1 MICKSQGKPLPSP
14 CGPKCLWYSEKI
26 LANLRSMVKANRFNP
41 DSFDEKYNLLKYSRI
56 CVGSCPGNLMSR
68 LCFLRH
74 HALHDNG
81 WILKNYFPNITHSRQ
96 LIGYQIHPSPSGY
109 LSLDRRYILIY

>member
-1 MICKSQGKPLPSP
+1 MMCKSQGKPLPSP
-14 CGPKCLWYSEKI
+14 CGYLEKI
-26 LANLRSMVKANRFNP
+26 LANLQSMVKANRFNP

-74 HALHDNG
+74 HDLHDHG
-81 WILKNYFPNITHSRQ
+81 WN
-96 LIGYQIHPSPSGY
+96 
-109 LSLDRRYILIY
+109 RY